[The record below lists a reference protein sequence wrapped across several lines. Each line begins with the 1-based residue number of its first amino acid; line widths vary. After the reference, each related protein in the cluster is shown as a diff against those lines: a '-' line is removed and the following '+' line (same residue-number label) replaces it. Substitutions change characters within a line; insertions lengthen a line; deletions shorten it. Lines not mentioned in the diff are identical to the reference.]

1 MMGGKIWL
9 ESEVGQGST
18 FHFTACFHPVL
29 PRREEAP
36 PPDLQG
42 LPVLVVDDNPTC
54 LRILGS
60 LLEQWKAQATLCGSG
75 REALLKLRQANQQEQ
90 PFAVVLLDACLAD
103 PDGFTVA
110 EQIKNDPES
119 ARAAVMLLSGASQSA
134 DIARCQ
140 ESGVAAYLTKP
151 VIGQQLLA
159 AILRASGALEE
170 QTAEA
175 TVPDESSP
183 AKPSRKLRVLLVE
196 DNEVNRTLGTRLL
209 GKHGH
214 NVVVAGNGREAL
226 KALEHAPRE
235 FDLIL
240 MDVQMPDMD
249 GLETTAAIRAREL
262 LTGGHVPVIAVTAH
276 AMKGD
281 RERCLAAGMDGYLS
295 KPVQVHELLNLL
307 REYEALPSP
316 AMGLP
321 HPQQSEEGRPSGEEG
336 GPVDT
341 SALLDRLDGDSQ
353 LLNDLI
359 EIYLNESPSL
369 LAAAQRALEGKKG
382 GDLARL
388 AHTIKGSA
396 GNFLARA
403 SFEAAER
410 LEAFAE
416 QGDFLRAQEAMSAL
430 EREMQRL
437 TQALLALRG
446 VTVP

>member
-1 MMGGKIWL
+1 
-9 ESEVGQGST
+9 
-18 FHFTACFHPVL
+18 
-29 PRREEAP
+29 
-36 PPDLQG
+36 
-42 LPVLVVDDNPTC
+42 VDDNPTC

-75 REALLKLRQANQQEQ
+75 REALLKLHQAKRQEE
-90 PFAVVLLDACLAD
+90 PFGVVLLDARLSD

-119 ARAAVMLLSGASQSA
+119 ARATVMLLSGASQSA
-134 DIARCQ
+134 DITRCQ
-140 ESGVAAYLTKP
+140 ASRVAAYLTKP
-151 VIGQQLLA
+151 VSGQQLLA
-159 AILRASGALEE
+159 AILRASGTQQE
-170 QTAEA
+170 QTVEA
-175 TVPDESSP
+175 TVLDEPSP
-183 AKPSRKLRVLLVE
+183 GKAARKLRVLLVE
-196 DNEVNRTLGTRLL
+196 DNEVNRTLVTRLL
-209 GKHGH
+209 EKHGH

-226 KALEHAPRE
+226 KALEHASRGG

-249 GLETTAAIRAREL
+249 GFETTAAIRAQEL
-262 LTGGHVPVIAVTAH
+262 STGGHVPIVAVTAH

-295 KPVQVHELLNLL
+295 KPLQVRELLNLL
-307 REYEALPSP
+307 REYEAPPSQ
-316 AMGLP
+316 AMGVP
-321 HPQQSEEGRPSGEEG
+321 HPQEHEEGRPLGEEG
-336 GPVDT
+336 EPVDT
-341 SALLDRLDGDSQ
+341 CALLDRLDGDSQ
-353 LLNDLI
+353 LLSELI

-369 LAAAQRALEGKKG
+369 LAAAQRALEEKKG
-382 GDLARL
+382 RDLARL

-430 EREMQRL
+430 EREMERL
-437 TQALLALRG
+437 GRALLALRG